1 MANQCNYGEKR
12 QTSTVGYVLTTHTN
26 TKCVQKTPTHYRAS
40 TLLVDEA
47 SKYPVLSFL
56 DAYSSF
62 NQIQMF
68 PSNENKMTFLID
80 NANYYY
86 TIMLFG
92 LENVE
97 VTYQRLM
104 DKIFLNQIE
113 RNMRVYVD
121 EMVIKSQNMD
131 SYAKDLAEIFKE
143 MRKWD

>member
-1 MANQCNYGEKR
+1 M
-12 QTSTVGYVLTTHTN
+12 
-26 TKCVQKTPTHYRAS
+26 
-40 TLLVDEA
+40 A
-47 SKYPVLSFL
+47 SKHPVLSFL

-68 PSNENKMTFLID
+68 PSNEDKMTFLID